1 MKSSNPLKTRLHI
14 LLGLFG
20 AVLLAY
26 LTVLC
31 STQIIHGSEYRAK
44 SITSN
49 ATTETVEASRGIITD
64 RNGKVLVSNRL
75 TYTLTLDDSVFDDDD
90 ARENAAIWRLIQL
103 CQKNKMSWHD
113 TLPLSK
119 SVPVTYTKKMD
130 ENF

>member
-26 LTVLC
+26 LAVLC

-49 ATTETVEASRGIITD
+49 ATTETVAAPPGF
-64 RNGKVLVSNRL
+64 V
-75 TYTLTLDDSVFDDDD
+75 TLTAVP
-90 ARENAAIWRLIQL
+90 AGITVPA
-103 CQKNKMSWHD
+103 
-113 TLPLSK
+113 LPVSTQ
-119 SVPVTYTKKMD
+119 PPG
-130 ENF
+130 